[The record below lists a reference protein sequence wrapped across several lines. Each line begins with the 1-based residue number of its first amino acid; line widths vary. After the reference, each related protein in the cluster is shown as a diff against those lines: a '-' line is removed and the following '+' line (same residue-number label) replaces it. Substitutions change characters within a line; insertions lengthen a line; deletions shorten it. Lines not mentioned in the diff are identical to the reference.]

1 MSVHVP
7 VRERAIG
14 SVQGLRAILVDAWLD
29 FFQQLGASYGTWYAV
44 PFVASTFTGNGAM
57 TWIVAS
63 ADQVTLAYTKMGQRI
78 ELAFT
83 IRTATV
89 GGTPNTSLQITLP
102 AGMTAAR
109 AVTVPCRVNDNG
121 TLGPGWAKVAAGGT
135 VLSILKENE
144 SNWTAAADTNGVE
157 GVIAFEAQGVG

>member
-1 MSVHVP
+1 MSIHVP
-7 VRERAIG
+7 ARERAIG
-14 SVQGLRAILVDAWLD
+14 RVQGAIATLTDQWLD

-44 PFVASTFTGNGAM
+44 TFAAATFTGNGSM
-57 TWIVAS
+57 TWTVAS
-63 ADQVTLAYTKMGQRI
+63 ADQVTLAYTKMGQRV

-89 GGTPNTSLQITLP
+89 GGTPNTSLQIALP
-102 AGMTAAR
+102 AGITAGR

-144 SNWTAAADTNGVE
+144 SNWTAATDTNGVE
-157 GVIAFEAQGVG
+157 GVIAFEMQGVG